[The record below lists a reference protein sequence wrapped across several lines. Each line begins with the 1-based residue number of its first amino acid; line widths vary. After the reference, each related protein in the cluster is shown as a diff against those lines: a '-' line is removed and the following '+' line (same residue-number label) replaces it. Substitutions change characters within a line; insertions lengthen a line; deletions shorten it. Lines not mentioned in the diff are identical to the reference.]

1 MQNNSSP
8 SALAATLNLIQ
19 VQDADELEN
28 WVTTVIN
35 QMPEKV
41 AAYQKGKKGLI
52 GLFVGEVK
60 KLSRGKADPKLVT
73 DLLEKKLN
81 QS

>member
-8 SALAATLNLIQ
+8 AELAASLNLIQ
-19 VQDADELEN
+19 VQDAAELEN
-28 WVTTVIN
+28 WVTTVIH

-41 AAYQKGKKGLI
+41 AEYQKGKKGLI

-60 KLSRGKADPKLVT
+60 KLSRGITFWWSATNHP
-73 DLLEKKLN
+73 
-81 QS
+81 